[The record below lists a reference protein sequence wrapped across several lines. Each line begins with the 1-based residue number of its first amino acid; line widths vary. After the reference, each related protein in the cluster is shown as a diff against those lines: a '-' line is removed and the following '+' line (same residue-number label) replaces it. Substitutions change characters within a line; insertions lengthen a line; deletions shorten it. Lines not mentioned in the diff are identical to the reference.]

1 MKLILT
7 ESQYKTILNE
17 YYNPEKLY
25 SRQQIVS
32 QLKNAPSYMKKY
44 IDMLPSLECTD
55 PQGEPHTC
63 TRIPQVVYQYLFG
76 NF

>member
-17 YYNPEKLY
+17 YYNPDKLY
-25 SRQQIVS
+25 SRHHIVS
-32 QLKNAPSYMKKY
+32 QLKNGPTYMKKY
-44 IDMLPSLECTD
+44 INMLPSLECTD
-55 PQGEPHTC
+55 SQGNPHIC